1 MLSRRTHWNRPRRCA
16 WSSPDVQPRQSQCFT
31 GLAITLRGFVHST
44 SRENCA
50 VTEQQAIL
58 EPVAKQLDAYNAKD
72 IDGFMQH
79 WAPDCRIYAFPDA
92 LLADGTAEIRSRH
105 IERFR
110 EPDLHGKLI
119 ARHITGNMVTDI
131 ECVTRNFPE
140 GKGEIDILCLYEI
153 EHGKIARAWFKMG
166 EKRLLG

>member
-1 MLSRRTHWNRPRRCA
+1 MARKEPIVT
-16 WSSPDVQPRQSQCFT
+16 
-31 GLAITLRGFVHST
+31 AISYFDSGTDSNPG
-44 SRENCA
+44 
-50 VTEQQAIL
+50 QDII
-58 EPVAKQLDAYNAKD
+58 EPVARQLDAYNAKD

-79 WAPDCRIYAFPDA
+79 WAPDCRIYAFPDT
-92 LLADGTAEIRSRH
+92 LLADGAAEIRSRH

-140 GKGEIDILCLYEI
+140 GKGEIDVLCLYEI
-153 EHGKIARAWFKMG
+153 EHGKIARAWFRMG